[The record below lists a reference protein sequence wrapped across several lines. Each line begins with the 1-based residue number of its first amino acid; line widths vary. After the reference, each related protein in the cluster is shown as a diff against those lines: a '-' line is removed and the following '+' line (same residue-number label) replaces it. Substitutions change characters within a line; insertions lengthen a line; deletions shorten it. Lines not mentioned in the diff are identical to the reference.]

1 MIKKKRQMKST
12 VRTNY
17 KKYILCLKP
26 KEEIYEGK
34 KHDKNQFILKHS
46 ETNPNPFQIIQNSC
60 THGHLHMDT
69 SNSSMIPGDCQKT
82 KVSKY
87 VNFVLSMLL
96 SLHSDPSLVCKKPI
110 TPVKYS
116 IQV

>member
-1 MIKKKRQMKST
+1 MKST

-26 KEEIYEGK
+26 KDEIYEGK

-60 THGHLHMDT
+60 THGLKHLT
-69 SNSSMIPGDCQKT
+69 LQW
-82 KVSKY
+82 Y
-87 VNFVLSMLL
+87 
-96 SLHSDPSLVCKKPI
+96 LVTAKKP
-110 TPVKYS
+110 KFLNM
-116 IQV
+116 